1 MIARIRALEARGH
14 TRTIGIGLAAVTA
27 LVSGF
32 SVFVNASAVRAFTDP
47 VLFSTLKNGVAA
59 IVLIS
64 SALAVVDRAP
74 ARVRSLSPRSLAG
87 LAVIGVVGGG
97 IPFVLFFTG

>member
-32 SVFVNASAVRAFTDP
+32 SVFVNASAVRTFTDP
-47 VLFSTLKNGVAA
+47 VLFTTLKNGVAA
-59 IVLIS
+59 IVLVAI
-64 SALAVVDRAP
+64 ALAVVDRAP
-74 ARVRSLSPRSLAG
+74 ARGR
-87 LAVIGVVGGG
+87 
-97 IPFVLFFTG
+97 TG